1 MADNNYTKYCLKIDE
16 NAVNDMKTGGC
27 MSFVKSTFMDG
38 SVNIVI
44 EKDRISEDLT
54 YEDVL
59 RWIEIGNSLIF
70 PAESKIVKAAD
81 ETAEGLRGIA
91 KGVDV
96 ILRPLSSDYKKYV
109 YNDAKRA
116 LEGVIKDWLV
126 TETNRHYYIPIT
138 ITKEEKGSG
147 YRGYGWN
154 ICSDDFLVRETG
166 QVLTDYLTEEIK
178 EALLNVPERPHKEEL
193 CLTIKRSNCV
203 SGQHL
208 LAVLSFYRLTW
219 SNLYKGVVKET
230 LKLIDSGID
239 PWLAFSYV
247 WAKGA
252 KDPYYGFS
260 ERSYLFN
267 DMTQVLKN
275 LVGQSINKSFTNQLM
290 SLRNI
295 KQATVAQ
302 YLGGKNVAP
311 PVLICSDSRG
321 AKTLT
326 MGKEYLSLYPLFR
339 GEYKVVCDDG
349 VSRRIKHSRFTLK

>member
-70 PAESKIVKAAD
+70 PTESKIVKVAD
-81 ETAEGLRGIA
+81 ETVKGLRGIG
-91 KGVDV
+91 KGIEV
-96 ILRPLSSDYKKYV
+96 ILRPLSLDYKKYV

-126 TETNRHYYIPIT
+126 NETNRNYYIPII

-147 YRGYGWN
+147 FRGYSWN

-178 EALLNVPERPHKEEL
+178 EALVNVPERPYKEEL

-239 PWLAFSYV
+239 PWLALSYA

-260 ERSYLFN
+260 ERSFLFN
-267 DMTQVLKN
+267 DTTQVLKN
-275 LVGQSINKSFTNQLM
+275 LATLSINRSFTNPLM

-295 KQATVAQ
+295 PHATVAQ
-302 YLGGKNVAP
+302 YLGGKDTAP

-321 AKTLT
+321 TKTLT
-326 MGKEYLSLYPLFR
+326 MGKEYLSLYPLFG